1 MSRGGGGDRRARRGK
16 AKSFNQY
23 NHYNHPHDQ
32 YNNSHPAFHSVGQG
46 TGIDHFRN
54 QQIRF
59 LTGQIAQ
66 APAFVLQQLNRN
78 QAPHQHKQR
87 DFRQAGYST
96 PQRAKNWNGNFCQQ
110 PVGYPQP
117 PAAPAQSG
125 NKNSK
130 SQKEQNQ
137 LLSSFQRLS
146 ISGPNNWEEIVCILG
161 KLKPEGRLPAR
172 NIAKQLG
179 VQKKIVNHILYRLLA
194 DKRVLKEDTS
204 PPLWCL
210 AAQAESSEQV
220 ANPESQRSSPEGKAL
235 PLQSEEEE
243 QASED
248 EDSSEDSSA
257 DESDMGDS
265 ESQKNKILF
274 FLLEKDKATALEIA
288 KNIGLKSARQVNPS
302 LHLLENQG
310 DLYKESAFPPIWTL
324 SDRKKEVLLRKRKVQ
339 ELGEPRIGA
348 VQALEVAVP
357 GERDVSQADIEAVKI
372 NEEGSIGNGQAVPLK
387 EEANDLKSQFPPGP
401 LQLDVKETNRANHA
415 EANYYDTTTENGQW
429 ASDDIPDDLNIINR
443 VTGAGETVGLP
454 QGVLAGKPGADHQP
468 ALSPTDRLRA
478 CLAKNPVSGLMEYSQ
493 GLALQCEFILLTQ
506 TGPSHDPRF
515 RMQAAIGG
523 RRFPPAEANS
533 KKTAKKDAATN
544 ALKVLLKEMLGEDIE
559 IPPSSPHPEPP
570 VAMESAAAPVDVK
583 TEPCT
588 VSPPTLPAGKNPVCM
603 LMEYA
608 QKSGNAC
615 EFQLVSQSGP
625 PHDPRFTIMV
635 KLGHETFPSATAN
648 SKKLAK
654 MFAAKAA
661 VLILLGNS
669 PHFPSKSSDTNME
682 NSVGQT
688 SIPSLTPMDLEAA
701 QAAGLGEL
709 IAYLNKNPIGGLLEY
724 ARSKGFAAEL
734 KMIDQ
739 SGPPH
744 DPRFTYQAKVGGRWF
759 PPVSSSSKKQAK
771 QEAADAALRVLI
783 GEGEKAART
792 GDFCSELPVS
802 GGTMH
807 DQIAM
812 LSHQCFNTLTARIQ
826 HSLLGRKILAAIIM
840 KRGDDDLG
848 TTVSLGTGNRCV
860 KGEELSLKGETVNDC
875 HAEIISRRGFIRFLY
890 SELLKYNPA
899 SPDDSLFMPAQDSRL
914 QIKPGITFHL
924 YISTAP
930 CGDGALF
937 DKSCSEPPRKEGDES
952 HHPLFE
958 NMKQG
963 KLRTK
968 VENGEGT
975 IPVES
980 SDIVPTW
987 DGIQHGERL
996 RTMSCS
1002 DKILRWNVLGLQGAL
1017 LSHFIHPVYLS
1028 SITLGYLYSH
1038 GHLARAVCCRMSRDG
1053 EDFRTGLPYPYTLN
1067 HPQIGRVSVYD
1078 STRQTGKTK
1087 ESSVNWSLADGTEV
1101 EILDGTKGKV
1111 DGPQLDVSRVSK
1123 NNLYTL
1129 FQQLCVKY
1137 KRQDLL
1143 AMASYSDA
1151 KEAAADFQNARTLF
1165 FKALE
1170 QMNYGNWIQKPLE
1183 EKSFMMSEA

>member
-1 MSRGGGGDRRARRGK
+1 MSRGGGGDKRARRGK
-16 AKSFNQY
+16 GKSHLQY
-23 NHYNHPHDQ
+23 YQPHDQ
-32 YNNSHPAFHSVGQG
+32 YSYTYPALNPFNQG
-46 TGIDHFRN
+46 TGADHFRS

-59 LTGQIAQ
+59 LTGQTAR
-66 APAFVLQQLNRN
+66 APAFVLQPLNRN
-78 QAPHQHKQR
+78 QASYQQRQR
-87 DFRQAGYST
+87 DFC
-96 PQRAKNWNGNFCQQ
+96 PVAKNWYSNFCQQ
-110 PVGYPQP
+110 PVRSPRP
-117 PAAPAQSG
+117 PATPAQKG
-125 NKNSK
+125 NKNPK
-130 SQKEQNQ
+130 VNKELDQLFSNFQN
-137 LLSSFQRLS
+137 
-146 ISGPNNWEEIVCILG
+146 ISLGENHRQEIVSILG
-161 KLKPEGRLPAR
+161 KLRPGERLPAR
-172 NIAKQLG
+172 KIAKQLC
-179 VQKKIVNHILYRLLA
+179 VEKKIVNHTLYGLLEEN
-194 DKRVLKEDTS
+194 RVRKEGTS
-204 PPLWCL
+204 PPLWRL
-210 AAQAESSEQV
+210 ADQTKAREEV
-220 ANPESQRSSPEGKAL
+220 ANPESQRSSPEGTAL
-235 PLQSEEEE
+235 PLPSKVEE
-243 QASED
+243 QESED
-248 EDSSEDSSA
+248 EDSSEGSMA
-257 DESDMGDS
+257 DQSNVGDG
-265 ESQKNKILF
+265 ESQKSKIF
-274 FLLEKDKATALEIA
+274 SFLLEKEKATALEIA
-288 KNIGLKSARQVNPS
+288 KNIGLKSARQINPT
-302 LHLLENQG
+302 LHLFENQG

-324 SDRKKEVLLRKRKVQ
+324 SDRKKEVLLRKRKAH
-339 ELGEPRIGA
+339 ELGEPRIGTVEA
-348 VQALEVAVP
+348 MAVP
-357 GERDVSQADIEAVKI
+357 GESDVSQEGVEGITVR
-372 NEEGSIGNGQAVPLK
+372 EEGSIGNGQAVALQG
-387 EEANDLKSQFPPGP
+387 ETNDLQP
-401 LQLDVKETNRANHA
+401 LSTSALLLLDVKGESNRANHA
-415 EANYYDTTTENGQW
+415 EANYYDSTTGNGQW

-443 VTGAGETVGLP
+443 VSEAGETVGLP
-454 QGVLAGKPGADHQP
+454 QGVLAGKPGSDQHP

-478 CLAKNPVSGLMEYSQ
+478 CLTKNPVSGLMEYSQ
-493 GLALQCEFILLTQ
+493 GSALQCEFILLAQ

-523 RRFPPAEANS
+523 RKFPPAEANS

-544 ALKVLLKEMLGEDIE
+544 ALKVLLKEILGEDVE

-570 VAMESAAAPVDVK
+570 VTMECAPLPSEVK

-588 VSPPTLPAGKNPVCM
+588 VSQPMLPAGKNPVCM

-635 KLGHETFPSATAN
+635 KLGNETFPTATAN

-654 MFAAKAA
+654 MLAAQEA
-661 VLILLGNS
+661 VVILLGNS
-669 PHFPSKSSDTNME
+669 PPFSSKPSDTNME
-682 NSVGQT
+682 NSVAQT
-688 SIPSLTPMDLEAA
+688 SIPSLSTMDLEAA

-792 GDFCSELPVS
+792 GEFPSELPVS

-812 LSHQCFNTLTARIQ
+812 LSHQCFNSLTARIQ

-840 KRGDDDLG
+840 KKGDEDLG

-875 HAEIISRRGFIRFLY
+875 HAEIISRRCFIRFLY
-890 SELLKYNPA
+890 SELLKYDPA
-899 SPDDSLFMPAQDSRL
+899 SPDDSLFIPAQDNRL

-937 DKSCSEPPRKEGDES
+937 DKSCSEPPTKEGDDS

-1028 SITLGYLYSH
+1028 SVTLGYLYSH
-1038 GHLARAVCCRMSRDG
+1038 GHLARAACCRMSRDG
-1053 EDFRTGLPYPYTLN
+1053 EEFQSGLPYPYTLN

-1123 NNLYTL
+1123 INLYNL
-1129 FQQLCVKY
+1129 FRRLCTKTN
-1137 KRQDLL
+1137 RQDLL

-1151 KEAAADFQNARTLF
+1151 KAAAADFQNARTLF

-1183 EKSFMMSEA
+1183 EKSFMNSEV

>member
-1 MSRGGGGDRRARRGK
+1 MSRGSGGDRRARRGK
-16 AKSFNQY
+16 TNSSHQY
-23 NHYNHPHDQ
+23 NRYNHPHEQ
-32 YNNSHPAFHSVGQG
+32 SNYIQPALIPVGQG
-46 TGIDHFRN
+46 TAIDQFRS

-59 LTGQIAQ
+59 LTGQVVQ
-66 APAFVLQQLNRN
+66 APAFVLQQPYRH
-78 QAPHQHKQR
+78 QASYQQRQR
-87 DFRQAGYST
+87 DFHPAAYSS
-96 PQRAKNWNGNFCQQ
+96 PPRPKHWNYSRVCQQ
-110 PVGYPQP
+110 PVAYPHT
-117 PAAPAQSG
+117 PAAPTQKGTKSSG
-125 NKNSK
+125 SD
-130 SQKEQNQ
+130 KELNQ
-137 LLSSFQRLS
+137 LFSNFCNISLSGGGQQDV
-146 ISGPNNWEEIVCILG
+146 VCILG
-161 KLKPEGRLPAR
+161 KLKLGESVPAR
-172 NIAKQLG
+172 KIAKQLG
-179 VQKKIVNHILYRLLA
+179 LPKKTINQFLYRLLEE
-194 DKRVLKEDTS
+194 KRVRKEGTS
-204 PPLWCL
+204 PPLWHL
-210 AAQAESSEQV
+210 TEATEVIAKS
-220 ANPESQRSSPEGKAL
+220 ESQCSAPEGRAVTLSVK
-235 PLQSEEEE
+235 EEK

-248 EDSSEDSSA
+248 EDSSEGSVTEQSSM
-257 DESDMGDS
+257 EDS
-265 ESQKNKILF
+265 ESNRDKIF
-274 FLLEKDKATALEIA
+274 HFLLEKSKATALEIA
-288 KNIGLKSARQVNPS
+288 KNIGLKSARQVNPT
-302 LHLLENQG
+302 LHMLENQG
-310 DLYKESAFPPIWTL
+310 DLYKETAFPPIWTL
-324 SDRKKEVLLRKRKVQ
+324 SDRKKEVLLRKRKVH
-339 ELGEPRIGA
+339 EVGTAIIGA
-348 VQALEVAVP
+348 VDAIPIAIPRESDVTQAEVKVH
-357 GERDVSQADIEAVKI
+357 
-372 NEEGSIGNGQAVPLK
+372 EESSIGNGQPVAPKK
-387 EEANDLKSQFPPGP
+387 EENNTQPMLPAEPLILDNKVIEANKVNHSGP
-401 LQLDVKETNRANHA
+401 
-415 EANYYDTTTENGQW
+415 NYYDNTGGNCQW

-443 VTGAGETVGLP
+443 VSVAGEVVGLP
-454 QGVLAGKPGADHQP
+454 QGVLAGKPSSDQHP
-468 ALSPTDRLRA
+468 VLSPTDRLRA

-493 GLALQCEFILLTQ
+493 GSALQCEFILLAQ

-559 IPPSSPHPEPP
+559 LPPSSPQQEPL
-570 VAMESAAAPVDVK
+570 AALECPAVPSEEK
-583 TEPCT
+583 SEPCT
-588 VSPPTLPAGKNPVCM
+588 VSQPTLPAGKNPVCM

-635 KLGHETFPSATAN
+635 KLGNETFPAATAN

-654 MFAAKAA
+654 MFAAKTA
-661 VLILLGNS
+661 VLLLLGNS
-669 PHFPSKSSDTNME
+669 PQFPSRPSDMNME
-682 NSVGQT
+682 NSAAQSPV
-688 SIPSLTPMDLEAA
+688 PSLASMDLDAA

-792 GDFCSELPVS
+792 GEFTSELPMS
-802 GGTMH
+802 GGTIH

-812 LSHQCFNTLTARIQ
+812 LSHQCFNNLTARIQ
-826 HSLLGRKILAAIIM
+826 HTLLGRKILAAIIM
-840 KRGDDDLG
+840 KKGEDDLG

-875 HAEIISRRGFIRFLY
+875 HAEIISRRCFIRFLY
-890 SELLKYNPA
+890 SELLKYNPG
-899 SPDDSLFMPAQDSRL
+899 SPGDSLFIPAQDNRL
-914 QIKPGITFHL
+914 QIKPGVTFHL

-937 DKSCSEPPRKEGDES
+937 DKSCSEPPTKEGDDS

-958 NMKQG
+958 NTKQG

-1053 EDFRTGLPYPYTLN
+1053 DEFRAALPYPYTLN

-1101 EILDGTKGKV
+1101 EVLDGTKGKI

-1123 NNLYTL
+1123 SNLYSL
-1129 FQQLCVKY
+1129 FRQLCA
-1137 KRQDLL
+1137 RTQRRDLL
-1143 AMASYSDA
+1143 ALASYSDA

-1165 FKALE
+1165 FRALE
-1170 QMNYGNWIQKPLE
+1170 QMNYGNWIQKPSE
-1183 EKSFMMSEA
+1183 EKSFMQSET

>member
-16 AKSFNQY
+16 ANSSRQY
-23 NHYNHPHDQ
+23 SRYNHPHEQ
-32 YNNSHPAFHSVGQG
+32 SNYTQSAPSSFGQG
-46 TGIDHFRN
+46 AGIDQFRN
-54 QQIRF
+54 QQILF
-59 LTGQIAQ
+59 LTGQAAQ
-66 APAFVLQQLNRN
+66 APTFLPQQAYGYPVYY
-78 QAPHQHKQR
+78 QQKQR
-87 DFRQAGYST
+87 DFRPAAHSSPPRPKYVSHGKACLQ
-96 PQRAKNWNGNFCQQ
+96 
-110 PVGYPQP
+110 
-117 PAAPAQSG
+117 PAAPAQKG
-125 NKNSK
+125 TK
-130 SQKEQNQ
+130 SSRSVDNLNQ
-137 LLSSFQRLS
+137 LFSNLCN
-146 ISGPNNWEEIVCILG
+146 ISLGGGIQQKIICVLG
-161 KLKPEGRLPAR
+161 KLKPGENIPAR
-172 NIAKQLG
+172 KIAKQLG
-179 VQKKIVNHILYRLLA
+179 IQKKIVNHNLYKLLEG
-194 DKRVLKEDTS
+194 RSVRKEGTS

-210 AAQAESSEQV
+210 AEAAEATVRS
-220 ANPESQRSSPEGKAL
+220 ESQQSTPEGCAVTL
-235 PLQSEEEE
+235 PVKEEKP
-243 QASED
+243 ASDD
-248 EDSSEDSSA
+248 EDSSEDSVTEQSSM
-257 DESDMGDS
+257 EDS
-265 ESQKNKILF
+265 ENNRDKIF
-274 FLLEKDKATALEIA
+274 HFLLEKSKATALEIA
-288 KNIGLKSARQVNPS
+288 KNIGLKSARQVNPT
-302 LHLLENQG
+302 LHMLENQG
-310 DLYKESAFPPIWTL
+310 DLDKEVALPPIWTL
-324 SDRKKEVLLRKRKVQ
+324 SDRKREVLLRKKKVQ
-339 ELGEPRIGA
+339 ELGTTVIGPVDA
-348 VQALEVAVP
+348 VPVAIKCESDVTQEEVA
-357 GERDVSQADIEAVKI
+357 EVKVH
-372 NEEGSIGNGQAVPLK
+372 EESSIGNGQPVAPKGEENDMEPMLLTEPLIPDNK
-387 EEANDLKSQFPPGP
+387 TIT
-401 LQLDVKETNRANHA
+401 ETNKVNHTRP
-415 EANYYDTTTENGQW
+415 NYYDNTAGNCQW
-429 ASDDIPDDLNIINR
+429 ASDDIPDDLNIINQ
-443 VTGAGETVGLP
+443 VSAAGEVVGLP
-454 QGVLAGKPGADHQP
+454 QGVLAGKPGGDQHP
-468 ALSPTDRLRA
+468 VLSPTERLRA

-493 GLALQCEFILLTQ
+493 GASLQCEFILLDQ

-515 RMQAAIGG
+515 RMQAAIDG
-523 RRFPPAEANS
+523 RKFPPAEANS

-559 IPPSSPHPEPP
+559 IPPPSPQQEPITVLECP
-570 VAMESAAAPVDVK
+570 TALNEAK
-583 TEPCT
+583 NEPCT
-588 VSPPTLPAGKNPVCM
+588 ASQPMLPAGKNPVCM

-635 KLGHETFPSATAN
+635 KLGNETFPAATAN

-654 MFAAKAA
+654 MLAAKTA
-661 VLILLGNS
+661 VLLLLGNS
-669 PHFPSKSSDTNME
+669 PQFPARPSDMNTE
-682 NSVGQT
+682 NSVAQNPV
-688 SIPSLTPMDLEAA
+688 PSMDFDTA
-701 QAAGLGEL
+701 QSGGLGEL
-709 IAYLNKNPIGGLLEY
+709 ITYLNKNPIGGLLEY

-783 GEGEKAART
+783 GEGEKAVRT
-792 GDFCSELPVS
+792 GEFSSELPMS

-812 LSHQCFNTLTARIQ
+812 LSHQCFNNLTARIQ

-840 KRGDDDLG
+840 KKGDEDLG

-875 HAEIISRRGFIRFLY
+875 HAEIISRRCFIRFLY
-890 SELLKYNPA
+890 SELLKYNPD
-899 SPDDSLFMPAQDSRL
+899 SPGDSLFVPAQDNRL

-937 DKSCSEPPRKEGDES
+937 DKSCSEPPTKEGDNS

-958 NMKQG
+958 NTKQG

-1053 EDFRTGLPYPYTLN
+1053 DEFRTSLPYPYTLN

-1087 ESSVNWSLADGTEV
+1087 ESSVNWSLADGSEV
-1101 EILDGTKGKV
+1101 EVLDGTKGKV
-1111 DGPQLDVSRVSK
+1111 DGPQLDISRVSK
-1123 NNLYTL
+1123 SNLYDL
-1129 FQQLCVKY
+1129 FRQLCAKTG
-1137 KRQDLL
+1137 RQDLL
-1143 AMASYSDA
+1143 GLASYSDA

-1170 QMNYGNWIQKPLE
+1170 QMNYGNWIQKPSE
-1183 EKSFMMSEA
+1183 EKSFMKSEA

>member
-1 MSRGGGGDRRARRGK
+1 MSRGTDGDRRSHREKPTSHRQCNRYSHPRQQSDSAPPAFIPSSQGLSADQFRSQQVQFLTSQIPQAPSFVVRHQGSYQQRQRVFHPPPYCSLPRARSWNHHRVCPLPVARPRIPPASPAPNGTKSSELDEGLSRLLSDLSIFSPGGTSQHDVVRVLGELGPGETLAASKIARR
-16 AKSFNQY
+16 
-23 NHYNHPHDQ
+23 
-32 YNNSHPAFHSVGQG
+32 
-46 TGIDHFRN
+46 
-54 QQIRF
+54 
-59 LTGQIAQ
+59 
-66 APAFVLQQLNRN
+66 
-78 QAPHQHKQR
+78 
-87 DFRQAGYST
+87 
-96 PQRAKNWNGNFCQQ
+96 
-110 PVGYPQP
+110 
-117 PAAPAQSG
+117 
-125 NKNSK
+125 
-130 SQKEQNQ
+130 
-137 LLSSFQRLS
+137 
-146 ISGPNNWEEIVCILG
+146 
-161 KLKPEGRLPAR
+161 
-172 NIAKQLG
+172 LG
-179 VQKKIVNHILYRLLA
+179 VQKKEANHVLYRLL
-194 DKRVLKEDTS
+194 KENQVRQEGTS

-210 AAQAESSEQV
+210 AGDAEV
-220 ANPESQRSSPEGKAL
+220 AAKATRQWSAPEGGGLSRPVK
-235 PLQSEEEE
+235 QEKE
-243 QASED
+243 ED
-248 EDSSEDSSA
+248 EDSSESSGCEPA
-257 DESDMGDS
+257 NMEDVDN
-265 ESQKNKILF
+265 QKDRIF
-274 FLLEKDKATALEIA
+274 HFLLEKTKATALDIA
-288 KNIGLKSARQVNPS
+288 KNVGLKSARQINPTLQS
-302 LHLLENQG
+302 LENQG
-310 DLYKESAFPPIWTL
+310 DLCKEAASPYIWTL
-324 SDRKKEVLLRKRKVQ
+324 ADRRKEVLLRKRKLHD
-339 ELGEPRIGA
+339 LGAAVIGA
-348 VQALEVAVP
+348 VPAAVISTEPLESAAP
-357 GERDVSQADIEAVKI
+357 APEAVDEIPVK
-372 NEEGSIGNGQAVPLK
+372 EESSIGNGQQEGV
-387 EEANDLKSQFPPGP
+387 EEEEEE
-401 LQLDVKETNRANHA
+401 DVKPLPTVVPADQAAPTNKANHA
-415 EANYYDTTTENGQW
+415 GSDYYGNTAANCQW
-429 ASDDIPDDLNIINR
+429 ASDDIPDNLNIINC
-443 VTGAGETVGLP
+443 VSGEDGMVGLP
-454 QGVLAGKPGADHQP
+454 QGMLPGKPNAEQHP
-468 ALSPTDRLRA
+468 VLTPNERLRA
-478 CLAKNPVSGLMEYSQ
+478 CLSKNPVSGLMEFSQ
-493 GLALQCEFILLTQ
+493 GSALQCEFILLDQ

-515 RMQAAIGG
+515 RMQAAIDG
-523 RRFPPAEANS
+523 RKFPPAEANS
-533 KKTAKKDAATN
+533 KKTAKKEAATN
-544 ALKVLLKEMLGEDIE
+544 ALRVLLKEMLGEDIE
-559 IPPSSPHPEPP
+559 LPPSSPPHEAMSTVECPPAAGDVGSEPP
-570 VAMESAAAPVDVK
+570 ISVAQPM
-583 TEPCT
+583 
-588 VSPPTLPAGKNPVCM
+588 LPAGKNPVCM

-635 KLGHETFPSATAN
+635 KLGNETFPAATAN

-661 VLILLGNS
+661 VLLLLGNS
-669 PHFPSKSSDTNME
+669 PQFPSKPSDTNME
-682 NSVGQT
+682 DAHGPV
-688 SIPSLTPMDLEAA
+688 PCLTAGDLDAA
-701 QAAGLGEL
+701 QAAGLGDL
-709 IAYLNKNPIGGLLEY
+709 IAFLNKNPIGGLLEY

-771 QEAADAALRVLI
+771 QEAADAALRILI
-783 GEGEKAART
+783 GEGERAARSE
-792 GDFCSELPVS
+792 FSSELPMS

-812 LSHQCFNTLTARIQ
+812 LTHQCFNNLTTRVQ

-875 HAEIISRRGFIRFLY
+875 HAEIISRRCFIRFLY
-890 SELLKYNPA
+890 SELLKY
-899 SPDDSLFMPAQDSRL
+899 SPDEPADSLFIPAQDNRL

-937 DKSCSEPPRKEGDES
+937 DKSCSEPPTMEGDES

-958 NMKQG
+958 NPKQG

-1053 EDFRTGLPYPYTLN
+1053 DELRAALPYPYILN
-1067 HPQIGRVSVYD
+1067 HPLIGRVSVYD

-1087 ESSVNWSLADGTEV
+1087 ESSVNWSLPDEAEV

-1123 NNLYTL
+1123 SNLYGL
-1129 FQQLCVKY
+1129 FHQLCSKAG
-1137 KRQDLL
+1137 RTDLL
-1143 AMASYSDA
+1143 ALTSYSEA
-1151 KEAAADFQNARTLF
+1151 KEAASDFQNARALF

-1170 QMNYGNWIQKPLE
+1170 QMNYGNWIQKPTE
-1183 EKSFMMSEA
+1183 EKSFMQSEV

>member
-1 MSRGGGGDRRARRGK
+1 MSRGSGGDKRAHRGK
-16 AKSFNQY
+16 AKGSY
-23 NHYNHPHDQ
+23 RYSHPHDQ
-32 YNNSHPAFHSVGQG
+32 YSYSHLTFNPSIQG
-46 TGIDHFRN
+46 TGIDHFRS

-59 LTGQIAQ
+59 LTGQIPQ
-66 APAFVLQQLNRN
+66 APAFVYQQPYRSQVSN
-78 QAPHQHKQR
+78 QQKPR
-87 DFRQAGYST
+87 VFR
-96 PQRAKNWNGNFCQQ
+96 PPAKNWNNNFNQQ
-110 PVGYPQP
+110 LVRHPQP
-117 PAAPAQSG
+117 QAPPVQKVKKDPKTEPELEHLFSRFENISLGG
-125 NKNSK
+125 NTR
-130 SQKEQNQ
+130 QDI
-137 LLSSFQRLS
+137 LS
-146 ISGPNNWEEIVCILG
+146 ILG
-161 KLKPEGRLPAR
+161 KLRPTERLPAR
-172 NIAKQLG
+172 QIARQLCIQKKVVNRILYG
-179 VQKKIVNHILYRLLA
+179 LLKENLVQKEGA
-194 DKRVLKEDTS
+194 ST
-204 PPLWCL
+204 PLWRVVGQTETRE
-210 AAQAESSEQV
+210 QA
-220 ANPESQRSSPEGKAL
+220 PESQRSSPEGIAL
-235 PLQSEEEE
+235 PLPPKEE
-243 QASED
+243 QQASDD
-248 EDSSEDSSA
+248 EESTDSNMTDHSN
-257 DESDMGDS
+257 MGDG
-265 ESQKNKILF
+265 ETQKNKIF
-274 FLLEKDKATALEIA
+274 SFLLEKEKATALEIA
-288 KNIGLKSARQVNPS
+288 KNIGLKSARQINPT
-302 LHLLENQG
+302 LHLFENQG

-324 SDRKKEVLLRKRKVQ
+324 SDRKKEVLLRKKKLL
-339 ELGEPRIGA
+339 ELGEPRIETLERIPVT
-348 VQALEVAVP
+348 VQDESDGSQEV
-357 GERDVSQADIEAVKI
+357 IEEVKVK
-372 NEEGSIGNGQAVPLK
+372 EEGNVGNGQAVALQG
-387 EEANDLKSQFPPGP
+387 EANDLHSLSTSAP
-401 LQLDVKETNRANHA
+401 LLLDVKVETHKANHS
-415 EANYYDTTTENGQW
+415 EAAYYDSTTGNGQW

-443 VTGAGETVGLP
+443 VSEAGETVGLP
-454 QGVLAGKPGADHQP
+454 QGVLAGKPGADQHP

-478 CLAKNPVSGLMEYSQ
+478 CLTKNPVSGLMEYSQ
-493 GLALQCEFILLTQ
+493 GSALQCEFILLAQ

-515 RMQAAIGG
+515 RMQAAIDG

-544 ALKVLLKEMLGEDIE
+544 ALKVLLKEILGEDIE
-559 IPPSSPHPEPP
+559 IPPSSPQPEPP
-570 VAMESAAAPVDVK
+570 VTSECTALASEIK

-588 VSPPTLPAGKNPVCM
+588 GSQPTLPVGKNPVCM

-635 KLGHETFPSATAN
+635 KLGNETFPTATAN

-654 MFAAKAA
+654 MLAAKAA
-661 VLILLGNS
+661 VVNLLGNS
-669 PHFPSKSSDTNME
+669 PPFPSKPSDTNME
-682 NSVGQT
+682 NSVAQG
-688 SIPSLTPMDLEAA
+688 SVLSLSSMDLEAA
-701 QAAGLGEL
+701 HAAGLGEL
-709 IAYLNKNPIGGLLEY
+709 ITYLNKNPIGGLLEY

-792 GDFCSELPVS
+792 GEFPSELPVS

-812 LSHQCFNTLTARIQ
+812 LSHQCFNNLTARIQ

-840 KRGDDDLG
+840 KKGDDDLG
-848 TTVSLGTGNRCV
+848 TTISLGTGNRCV

-875 HAEIISRRGFIRFLY
+875 HAEIISRRCFIRFLY
-890 SELLKYNPA
+890 NELLKYNPA
-899 SPDDSLFMPAQDSRL
+899 SPDDSLFTPAHDKRL

-937 DKSCSEPPRKEGDES
+937 DKSCSEPPTKEGDDT

-1053 EDFRTGLPYPYTLN
+1053 EEFQKSLPYPYVLN

-1123 NNLYTL
+1123 INLYDL
-1129 FQQLCVKY
+1129 FRQLCK
-1137 KRQDLL
+1137 KNERQDLL

-1151 KEAAADFQNARTLF
+1151 KAAAADFQNARTLF

-1183 EKSFMMSEA
+1183 EKSFMNSEA

>member
-1 MSRGGGGDRRARRGK
+1 MSRGSGGDRRARRGN
-16 AKSFNQY
+16 AKGFQ
-23 NHYNHPHDQ
+23 HYNHPHDQ
-32 YNNSHPAFHSVGQG
+32 YNYSHPVFNPSAPG
-46 TGIDHFRN
+46 TGLDHFRS

-59 LTGQIAQ
+59 LSGQIAQ
-66 APAFVLQQLNRN
+66 APSFLFQSANRN
-78 QAPHQHKQR
+78 QAWCQQRQR
-87 DFRQAGYST
+87 DFRPAAYSGF
-96 PQRAKNWNGNFCQQ
+96 PQKARVWNGSFCPQPAAYPQQ
-110 PVGYPQP
+110 PAGQK
-117 PAAPAQSG
+117 G
-125 NKNSK
+125 SK
-130 SQKEQNQ
+130 DPKTDQELNQ
-137 LLSSFQRLS
+137 LNLRFENIS
-146 ISGPNNWEEIVCILG
+146 IGGDSRQNIVCILG
-161 KLKPEGRLPAR
+161 RLKPGTRLPAHK
-172 NIAKQLG
+172 IGKLLG
-179 VQKKIVNHILYRLLA
+179 IGKKLANHFLYRLLQEN
-194 DKRVLKEDTS
+194 RVRKEDTS
-204 PPLWCL
+204 PPLWSL
-210 AAQAESSEQV
+210 AAQAAAGDEQIT
-220 ANPESQRSSPEGKAL
+220 NPEHQRSSPEGKAL
-235 PLQSEEEE
+235 PLPSEEEE

-248 EDSSEDSSA
+248 EDSSKGSSV
-257 DESDMGDS
+257 DQSDMGDA
-265 ESQKNKILF
+265 ESQKNRILS
-274 FLLEKDKATALEIA
+274 FLLDKTKATALEIA
-288 KNIGLKSARQVNPS
+288 KNVGLKSARQVNPA

-310 DLYKESAFPPIWTL
+310 DLYKESAFPPIWFL
-324 SDRKKEVLLRKRKVQ
+324 SDRKKEVLLRKKKVL
-339 ELGEPRIGA
+339 ELNEPRIEG
-348 VQALEVAVP
+348 VEAVP
-357 GERDVSQADIEAVKI
+357 AEVPDASDVLP
-372 NEEGSIGNGQAVPLK
+372 EEVQIKVGDSIGNGQPVAL
-387 EEANDLKSQFPPGP
+387 EGEANDLQPLVPPGP
-401 LQLDVKETNRANHA
+401 PLLAIKVESGRPNHA
-415 EANYYDTTTENGQW
+415 YYDTATGNGQW
-429 ASDDIPDDLNIINR
+429 ASDDIPDNLNIINR
-443 VTGAGETVGLP
+443 ASGPGEALGLP
-454 QGVLAGKPGADHQP
+454 QGVLAGKPGGAEQHP
-468 ALSPTDRLRA
+468 PLSPTDRLRA

-493 GLALQCEFILLTQ
+493 GSSLQCEFILLAQ

-515 RMQAAIGG
+515 RMQAAISG

-544 ALKVLLKEMLGEDIE
+544 ALKVLLQEMLGEDVE
-559 IPPSSPHPEPP
+559 IPPASPQPEPP
-570 VAMESAAAPVDVK
+570 VAMESVAAPSEMK
-583 TEPCT
+583 IEPPV

-635 KLGHETFPSATAN
+635 KLGNETFPAATAN

-654 MFAAKAA
+654 MLAAKAA

-669 PHFPSKSSDTNME
+669 PHFPSKPSDNNME
-682 NSVGQT
+682 SSLAQ
-688 SIPSLTPMDLEAA
+688 SCIPSLTPMDLEAA

-792 GDFCSELPVS
+792 GEFCSELPVS
-802 GGTMH
+802 GGTLH

-812 LSHQCFNTLTARIQ
+812 LSHQCFNSLTARIQ
-826 HSLLGRKILAAIIM
+826 HSLLGRKILAAFIM

-875 HAEIISRRGFIRFLY
+875 HAEIISRRCFIRFLY
-890 SELLKYNPA
+890 SELLKYDPA
-899 SPDDSLFMPAQDSRL
+899 YPDQSLFVPAQDNRL
-914 QIKPGITFHL
+914 QIRPGVTFHL

-937 DKSCSEPPRKEGDES
+937 DKSCSEPPTKEGDES

-1053 EDFRTGLPYPYTLN
+1053 DEFRAGLPYPYTLN

-1123 NNLYTL
+1123 NNLHDL
-1129 FQQLCVKY
+1129 FQRLCAKNN
-1137 KRQDLL
+1137 RADLL
-1143 AMASYSDA
+1143 ALPSYSDA

-1183 EKSFMMSEA
+1183 EKSFMKSEA

>member
-1 MSRGGGGDRRARRGK
+1 MSRGSGGDKKARRGK
-16 AKSFNQY
+16 AKGS
-23 NHYNHPHDQ
+23 HRYNHPHDQ
-32 YNNSHPAFHSVGQG
+32 YNSHTALNSSNQG
-46 TGIDHFRN
+46 TGIDYFRS

-59 LTGQIAQ
+59 LTGQIPQ
-66 APAFVLQQLNRN
+66 APAFVHQQPYRS
-78 QAPHQHKQR
+78 QVSYQQKQR
-87 DFRQAGYST
+87 VFR
-96 PQRAKNWNGNFCQQ
+96 PPAKSWSSNFSPQ
-110 PVGYPQP
+110 PVRTIW
-117 PAAPAQSG
+117 APAPPVQKV
-125 NKNSK
+125 KNPKTEPELDKLFSRFENI
-130 SQKEQNQ
+130 SLGGSTRQDI
-137 LLSSFQRLS
+137 LS
-146 ISGPNNWEEIVCILG
+146 ILG
-161 KLKPEGRLPAR
+161 KLRPTERLPAR
-172 NIAKQLG
+172 QIARQLCI
-179 VQKKIVNHILYRLLA
+179 QKKIVNHVLYDL
-194 DKRVLKEDTS
+194 LKENRVRKEGIS
-204 PPLWCL
+204 PPLWHL
-210 AAQAESSEQV
+210 AGQTETREQV
-220 ANPESQRSSPEGKAL
+220 PESQRSSPEGIAL
-235 PLQSEEEE
+235 PVSPIKEE
-243 QASED
+243 QASDD
-248 EDSSEDSSA
+248 EDSTDSMTDHSNMEDG
-257 DESDMGDS
+257 ET
-265 ESQKNKILF
+265 QKNKIF
-274 FLLEKDKATALEIA
+274 SFLLEKEKATALEIA
-288 KNIGLKSARQVNPS
+288 KNTGLKSARQINPT

-324 SDRKKEVLLRKRKVQ
+324 SDRRKEVLLRKRKLH
-339 ELGEPRIGA
+339 ELGEPRIETMERIPMTI
-348 VQALEVAVP
+348 Q
-357 GERDVSQADIEAVKI
+357 GESDVSQEVIEGIKVK
-372 NEEGSIGNGQAVPLK
+372 EEGSVGNGQAVTLQ
-387 EEANDLKSQFPPGP
+387 EEANDLHSLATSAP
-401 LQLDVKETNRANHA
+401 LLLDVKVEKHKANHA
-415 EANYYDTTTENGQW
+415 EANYYDSTTGNGQW

-443 VTGAGETVGLP
+443 VSEAGETVGLP
-454 QGVLAGKPGADHQP
+454 QGVLAGKPGADQHP
-468 ALSPTDRLRA
+468 TLSPTDRLRA
-478 CLAKNPVSGLMEYSQ
+478 CLTKNPVSGLMEYSQ
-493 GLALQCEFILLTQ
+493 GSALQCEFILLAQ

-515 RMQAAIGG
+515 RMQASIDG

-544 ALKVLLKEMLGEDIE
+544 ALKVLLKEILGEDIE
-559 IPPSSPHPEPP
+559 IPPSSPHSEPL
-570 VAMESAAAPVDVK
+570 VTMECTALPSEMK

-588 VSPPTLPAGKNPVCM
+588 LSQPSLPAGKNPVCM

-635 KLGHETFPSATAN
+635 KLGNETFPTATAN

-654 MFAAKAA
+654 MLAAKAA
-661 VLILLGNS
+661 VVNLLGNS
-669 PHFPSKSSDTNME
+669 PPFHSKPSDTNTE
-682 NSVGQT
+682 NSVAQS
-688 SIPSLTPMDLEAA
+688 SIPSLSSMDLEAA
-701 QAAGLGEL
+701 HAAGLGEL
-709 IAYLNKNPIGGLLEY
+709 ITYLNKNPIGGLLEY

-792 GDFCSELPVS
+792 GEFPSELPVS

-812 LSHQCFNTLTARIQ
+812 LSHQCFNNLTARIQ

-840 KRGDDDLG
+840 KKGDDDLG

-875 HAEIISRRGFIRFLY
+875 HAEIISRRCF
-890 SELLKYNPA
+890 
-899 SPDDSLFMPAQDSRL
+899 
-914 QIKPGITFHL
+914 
-924 YISTAP
+924 ISTAP

-937 DKSCSEPPRKEGDES
+937 DKSCSEPPTKEGDDT

-1028 SITLGYLYSH
+1028 SVTLGYLYSH

-1053 EDFRTGLPYPYTLN
+1053 EEFQRSLPYPYVLN
-1067 HPQIGRVSVYD
+1067 HPQV
-1078 STRQTGKTK
+1078 KTK
-1087 ESSVNWSLADGTEV
+1087 QHHV
-1101 EILDGTKGKV
+1101 
-1111 DGPQLDVSRVSK
+1111 
-1123 NNLYTL
+1123 
-1129 FQQLCVKY
+1129 
-1137 KRQDLL
+1137 
-1143 AMASYSDA
+1143 
-1151 KEAAADFQNARTLF
+1151 
-1165 FKALE
+1165 
-1170 QMNYGNWIQKPLE
+1170 
-1183 EKSFMMSEA
+1183 